1 MFVALIGSLLTAV
14 PLFPGGLGL
23 VDLGMLGVLKTF
35 FTKSSVH
42 ATAIVVVDRAISVF
56 SIVILGG
63 IAYVIS
69 SKPRGGGMKVEEIAP
84 SPGPVRPTA

>member
-1 MFVALIGSLLTAV
+1 
-14 PLFPGGLGL
+14 
-23 VDLGMLGVLKTF
+23 MLGVLKTF

-63 IAYVIS
+63 IAYIVS
-69 SKPRGGGMKVEEIAP
+69 SKPRGGGMEVEEVGP
-84 SPGPVRPTA
+84 SLAPVRPPA

>member
-1 MFVALIGSLLTAV
+1 
-14 PLFPGGLGL
+14 
-23 VDLGMLGVLKTF
+23 MLGVLKTF

-56 SIVILGG
+56 SIVVLGA

-69 SKPRGGGMKVEEIAP
+69 SKPRGGGMEVEEIGPSIAP
-84 SPGPVRPTA
+84 SRPPV